1 MKTKNKNLGKS
12 VIESL
17 EARIAPAALVTYPKP
32 VDAKWLPL
40 PLGTPIELFAGQ
52 GLSTLGDQKGS
63 YLLFVE
69 QGSAIVFTQDLDG
82 DNTFDANEITGI
94 SAGDGLRLI
103 SFVGIHGDIVTNLK
117 VTTVDEIRDG
127 VIVPKRILSLSDS
140 DNNPAND
147 VAQGLKGDGR
157 VLLNNTI
164 DKIELRPL
172 LLEDL
177 VDQTGD
183 GVVTN
188 GDLDLRQP
196 PKSTFSIYGSIYAG
210 RGFGTEDG
218 GLIFNPTG
226 VDSTGN
232 PTQPAPTNFLP
243 SVDSIRIGTAVNG
256 QYYSFGVAGAY
267 QIGRLSIGDDLS
279 GVMSPFV
286 PASGAAGGS
295 INVVKS
301 LGDEVPFNINVLVAG
316 NGGAGAPGGNISN
329 VAMISDDTGG
339 YQLLA
344 GNGGTG
350 RTGGNGGSIIN
361 FSDTGSQ
368 TGLVVLSGGDGGT
381 GTIGNGGTAGDSSFA
396 NLSIRGNVHVDMGD
410 GGNGF
415 VNGGGGAS
423 LATGVFTEPVS
434 TLTRTLNGW
443 GTTHLPDSSSG
454 GFSTRLG
461 VTAGIDFNG
470 DGKGDFIYATGGALD
485 PSSREGNSQIIVMIS
500 DPNPLA
506 TGFMTFAT
514 PDGLQNQGIY
524 LSGPRNAKALA
535 VGDVNGDGHPDI
547 VAASRDFGGT
557 GDLQV
562 MLAKFEDLNND
573 GILSSDED
581 LNRNGIDDFIGFYE
595 PRHSTIPFFG
605 NHEGSVGVAGPGRL
619 VIPEYNE
626 FGVNDLTIGD
636 FNGDGIPEIAV
647 GAYELAVYM
656 QPDFELNPVT
666 GEREYTGQFFYDYGT
681 KTATVDGVKYLGQP
695 KNSYFDTDAMF
706 VSSAITFAPTF
717 PYFPV
722 VLEASTLSAVGDTQ
736 DYLLVSAWSF
746 DAVAVLDWSDQNR
759 LLGGVPVNVGQQYEL
774 GVVDLDRS
782 IPGVNLAPFRLY
794 DFTAVDFD
802 GDGDM
807 DVAAI
812 SLDSGAHSGFM
823 NGSVGDGNG
832 SGLPGSGTG
841 NQAGNYLASPN
852 VGHRSLYTI
861 RAADIDGVGG
871 INDLVIGHETGGA
884 IVTWRPGPNS
894 AGRSYFSEG
903 SVNDVTTNDGDQG
916 LADSNHSFADTY
928 VSDVNST
935 EPTHILA
942 FGFNDTFAPEE
953 AVPRPYDGEV
963 EFFATAG
970 TVLGPAPIPYMEY
983 SLNIAA
989 GNGGHALIGKG
1000 GVGGFIGGVST
1011 LEPLVDVN
1019 GVPVLDVVTGLP
1031 VQLLNGAIKIT
1042 PTVTVQIQSGVGGD
1056 GFSSGGN
1063 GGAIQGVSIYETD
1076 GPYLNRFVNHRLTA
1090 GDGGRGVFGTG
1101 GNGGSLVSNSVWGGV
1116 EFLAGNGGVGKNGG
1130 NGGSVTGNGGTYD
1143 AYNSSVAVIAGDGGL
1158 GSASGGS
1165 GGSISGFHPRIPDP
1179 RISTAPTATLPVD
1192 LAASL
1197 AVPPVPAFLRHYI
1210 YYRAGDGGSAV
1221 TGRGGNGG
1229 GISSSSPSIGVQLL
1243 GELIINAGDGG
1254 IGNSGGNG
1262 GSISDFAIRPDGGN
1276 GTGTNDYFPKLVSVL
1291 AGKGGD
1297 GFSGKGGNGGNLTN
1311 IDVIGKG
1318 SDNVG
1323 TNTIQSLY
1331 RVYQDAS
1338 RFQFNRLIA
1347 GAGGSSAANDGGNG
1361 GTLDN
1366 IVAFSPAGSFAI
1378 IGGAAGDGLRKGGTG
1393 GSVLNLRIDIG
1404 NPSVSKALIAAGA
1417 GGDASSFVL
1426 NPFDQSPNQTLN
1438 AFGGKVGKGGNGGSV
1453 LGVTQQGA
1461 RAAQMD
1467 IIAGDGGSTVNY
1479 GTVRDGKKGFVG
1491 IGGSVKQ
1498 VYVTA
1503 DLGNGS
1509 PFVALRSYN
1518 DVLNGESFG
1527 DFVQSDLIDQT
1538 RVIGAP
1544 LVTLDDNVGNVGI
1557 IVGSAGRNKSVRLDP
1572 DNNPTVYRSI
1582 PSQAGVN
1589 GMLEN
1594 VTALNLV
1601 AAVAGSV
1608 DRIAALQSYKNVLI
1622 TNNTG
1627 SDKAPRLI
1635 TVPGGLP
1642 TIVED
1647 YADQFGIP
1655 TTSHEPVLE
1664 GILVDGAIVA
1674 KRFLDARGKKIAPPL
1689 HGVIR

>member
-1 MKTKNKNLGKS
+1 MKIKNKNLGKS

-40 PLGTPIELFAGQ
+40 PLGSPVEVFAGQ

-103 SFVGIHGDIVTNLK
+103 SFVDIHGDIVTNLK

-188 GDLDLRQP
+188 GDLELRQP

-210 RGFGTEDG
+210 RGFGVEDG

-232 PTQPAPTNFLP
+232 PTQPAPRNFLP
-243 SVDSIRIGTAVNG
+243 SVDSIRIGSAVNG
-256 QYYSFGVAGAY
+256 HYYSFGVSGEY
-267 QIGRLSIGDDLS
+267 QIGSLSIGDNLS
-279 GVMSPFV
+279 GLMSPFV
-286 PASGAAGGS
+286 PAAGAAGGS

-301 LGDEVPFNINVLVAG
+301 LGDTAFNINFLVAG

-339 YQLLA
+339 YQLFA

-381 GTIGNGGTAGDSSFA
+381 GTIANGGTAGDSSFA
-396 NLSIRGNVHVDMGD
+396 NLSIKGNVHVDMGD

-423 LATGVFTEPVS
+423 LATGVFTEPVPI
-434 TLTRTLNGW
+434 LTKTLNGW

-454 GFSTRLG
+454 GYTARLG
-461 VTAGIDFNG
+461 VTEGIDFNG
-470 DGKGDFIYATGGALD
+470 DGKGDLVYATSDA
-485 PSSREGNSQIIVMIS
+485 SQLVVMIS
-500 DPNPLA
+500 DPDPLA
-506 TGFMTFAT
+506 TGFMTFTT
-514 PDGLQNQGIY
+514 PDGLSIQGIY
-524 LSGPRNAKALA
+524 LSGPRNAKALS

-547 VAASRDFGGT
+547 VAASRDLGGT

-562 MLAKFEDLNND
+562 MLAKYEDLNND

-595 PRHSTIPFFG
+595 PRHSTIPFLGGKPSTYPFR
-605 NHEGSVGVAGPGRL
+605 SSQVVP
-619 VIPEYNE
+619 VYND

-647 GAYELAVYM
+647 GAWDLAVFM

-666 GEREYTGQFFYDYGT
+666 GEKEYTGQFFYDYGR
-681 KTATVDGVKYLGQP
+681 KAQTVDGVKYAAAEKL
-695 KNSYFDTDAMF
+695 SFFDDG
-706 VSSAITFAPTF
+706 PTVGNRT
-717 PYFPV
+717 V
-722 VLEASTLSAVGDTQ
+722 VEATTLNTVGDTY
-736 DYLLVSAWSF
+736 DVLIVSGWGDSYATT
-746 DAVAVLDWSDQNR
+746 LDWSDTFRN
-759 LLGGVPVNVGQQYEL
+759 LNPFGGAALPLEVGIFSLGG
-774 GVVDLDRS
+774 VDLDRG
-782 IPGVNLAPFRLY
+782 PGVNFQPFPMF
-794 DFTAVDFD
+794 DFTTVDFD

-812 SLDSGAHSGFM
+812 SLDTGNFSGFM
-823 NGSVGDGNG
+823 NGSVGTGTG
-832 SGLPGSGTG
+832 FGLPGSGGG
-841 NQAGNYLASPN
+841 NQAGNYFANPN
-852 VGHRSLYTI
+852 PGFRSLYTI

-871 INDLVIGHETGGA
+871 VNDLVMSHEVGG
-884 IVTWRPGPNS
+884 VLVNWRPGPDS
-894 AGRSYFSEG
+894 AGRLYITG
-903 SVNDVTTNDGDQG
+903 PLPNQGDQG
-916 LADSNHSFADTY
+916 TAETNHSFADPY
-928 VSDVNST
+928 VTDVNST
-935 EPTHILA
+935 EPTHIFA
-942 FGFNDTFAPEE
+942 FGFNDFNAPNEPI
-953 AVPRPYDGEV
+953 PRPYDGTV
-963 EFFATAG
+963 IFVANAG
-970 TVLGPAPIPYMEY
+970 IILPPAPFPYLEY

-1011 LEPLVDVN
+1011 LEPLVDN
-1019 GVPVLDVVTGLP
+1019 AGAPVLDPVTGLP

-1101 GNGGSLVSNSVWGGV
+1101 GNGGNLVSNSVWGGI
-1116 EFLAGNGGVGKNGG
+1116 EFMAGNGGVGKNGG

-1143 AYNSSVAVIAGDGGL
+1143 VYNSSVAVVAGDGGL

-1179 RISTAPTATLPVD
+1179 RISDAPTATLPAD
-1192 LAASL
+1192 LAAALSI
-1197 AVPPVPAFLRHYI
+1197 PPVPAFLRHYI

-1323 TNTIQSLY
+1323 TNTIQSIY

-1491 IGGSVKQ
+1491 VGGSVKQ
-1498 VYVTA
+1498 VYLTA

-1509 PFVALRSYN
+1509 PFVALHSYN

-1527 DFVQSDLIDQT
+1527 DFVESDLIDQT

-1544 LVTLDDNVGNVGI
+1544 LVTLDDNIGNVGI

-1572 DNNPTVYRSI
+1572 DNNPTIYRSI

-1601 AAVAGSV
+1601 SAVAGSV

-1627 SDKAPRLI
+1627 SDKTPRLV